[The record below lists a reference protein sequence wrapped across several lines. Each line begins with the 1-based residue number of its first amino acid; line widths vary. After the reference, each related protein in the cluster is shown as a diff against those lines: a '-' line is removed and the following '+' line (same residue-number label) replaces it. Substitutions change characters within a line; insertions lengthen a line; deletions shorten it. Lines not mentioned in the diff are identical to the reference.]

1 MLSIRECAAVQVV
14 DQGSCSLVA
23 ALSRTIDRCYVLL
36 SGIIDCLHCLHEVLC
51 CPGMCLKIQIL
62 HSICSLKHSLVDCH
76 TMCYHT
82 QRILIV
88 STVSRLT
95 CRLYGIV
102 DLAACLC
109 CKQVRQVYHQA
120 ACAPVSYQT
129 LRSFHY
135 DVRSLA
141 AFDRG
146 VNLIVTVGV
155 IKILHCHGNA
165 GIFRIKTCDQAVNR
179 CRITPVTD
187 GICPQCDRCIQIC
200 TCAVLGGC
208 FRLCTFC
215 CLFSR
220 RFLLRRLCWRL
231 FRLRLCCR
239 LLGCAVT
246 ACCQ

>member
-1 MLSIRECAAVQVV
+1 
-14 DQGSCSLVA
+14 
-23 ALSRTIDRCYVLL
+23 
-36 SGIIDCLHCLHEVLC
+36 
-51 CPGMCLKIQIL
+51 MCLKIQIL

-165 GIFRIKTCDQAVNR
+165 GIFRIKTCNQAVNR
-179 CRITPVTD
+179 CRITPVTNR
-187 GICPQCDRCIQIC
+187 ICPQGDRCIQVC
-200 TCAVLGGC
+200 CRAVLSGRFC
-208 FRLCTFC
+208 LCTVC
-215 CLFSR
+215 
-220 RFLLRRLCWRL
+220 FLLSRCLRRCFFRCRRL